1 MMKILIAVVVEKSMN
16 MIEILQSKRSQFYL
30 FDINSLIILALAF
43 CGVIISST
51 VYAKDIFNVELKCKG
66 NDQEYCDIVKN
77 SDNKTTFILKNMR
90 YPEVDKVNE
99 NIFHAYGSCGSPCQY
114 HFFIS
119 KIQED
124 QTKEFIAIDK
134 KNNCLIESD
143 SKKNI
148 IYARKLFNKNKK
160 IIANLKNK
168 EFNNVP
174 IDSAIYNSFQEKS
187 YFDDKGQLHLVAM
200 LADVDKNGN
209 SLYFNKII
217 KKTCE

>member
-1 MMKILIAVVVEKSMN
+1 MN

-30 FDINSLIILALAF
+30 LDINSLIILALAF

-77 SDNKTTFILKNMR
+77 SDNKTTFILRNMR

-124 QTKEFIAIDK
+124 QTKEFIALDK

-187 YFDDKGQLHLVAM
+187 YFDDKGQLHLVTM

>member
-1 MMKILIAVVVEKSMN
+1 
-16 MIEILQSKRSQFYL
+16 
-30 FDINSLIILALAF
+30 
-43 CGVIISST
+43 
-51 VYAKDIFNVELKCKG
+51 
-66 NDQEYCDIVKN
+66 
-77 SDNKTTFILKNMR
+77 
-90 YPEVDKVNE
+90 
-99 NIFHAYGSCGSPCQY
+99 
-114 HFFIS
+114 
-119 KIQED
+119 
-124 QTKEFIAIDK
+124 
-134 KNNCLIESD
+134 
-143 SKKNI
+143 
-148 IYARKLFNKNKK
+148 YARKLFNKNKK

>member
-1 MMKILIAVVVEKSMN
+1 MN
-16 MIEILQSKRSQFYL
+16 MIEILQSKRSQFHL
-30 FDINSLIILALAF
+30 LDINSLIILALAF

-77 SDNKTTFILKNMR
+77 SDNKTTFILRNMR

-124 QTKEFIAIDK
+124 QTKEFIALDK

>member
-30 FDINSLIILALAF
+30 LDINSLIILALAF

-77 SDNKTTFILKNMR
+77 SDNKTTFILRNMR
-90 YPEVDKVNE
+90 YPELDKVNE

-124 QTKEFIAIDK
+124 QTKEFIALDK

>member
-1 MMKILIAVVVEKSMN
+1 MKKKLLDVVVEKSMN
-16 MIEILQSKRSQFYL
+16 MIEILQMKIIHFFL
-30 FDINSLIILALAF
+30 FHIKNLIILVLTF
-43 CGVIISST
+43 CGAIIGSNI
-51 VYAKDIFNVELKCKG
+51 YAKDIFNVELKCKG
-66 NDQEYCDIVKN
+66 HDQEYCDIVKN
-77 SDNKTTFILKNMR
+77 SDNKINFILKNMR
-90 YPEVDKVNE
+90 YPQVDKVNE

-119 KIQED
+119 KMQED
-124 QTKEFIAIDK
+124 QTKEFIALDK

-143 SKKNI
+143 SKNNV
-148 IYARKLFNKNKK
+148 IYARKLFSKNKK
-160 IIANLKNK
+160 TIVNLKNK

-174 IDSAIYNSFQEKS
+174 VDVAVYNSFQEKS

-200 LADVDKNGN
+200 LADVDKNGD

>member
-1 MMKILIAVVVEKSMN
+1 MN

-30 FDINSLIILALAF
+30 LDINSLIILALAF

-77 SDNKTTFILKNMR
+77 SDNKTTFILRNMR

-124 QTKEFIAIDK
+124 QTKEFIALDK

-200 LADVDKNGN
+200 LAEVDKNGN

>member
-1 MMKILIAVVVEKSMN
+1 MN

-30 FDINSLIILALAF
+30 LDINSLIILALAF

-77 SDNKTTFILKNMR
+77 SDNKTTFILRNMR

-119 KIQED
+119 KIPED
-124 QTKEFIAIDK
+124 QTKEFIALDK

>member
-51 VYAKDIFNVELKCKG
+51 IYAKDIFNVELKCKG

-77 SDNKTTFILKNMR
+77 SDNKTTFILRNMR

-124 QTKEFIAIDK
+124 QTKEFIALDK

>member
-30 FDINSLIILALAF
+30 LDINSLIILALAF

-77 SDNKTTFILKNMR
+77 SDNKTTFILRNMR

-124 QTKEFIAIDK
+124 QTKEFIALDK

-200 LADVDKNGN
+200 LAEVDKNGN

>member
-30 FDINSLIILALAF
+30 LDINSLIILALAF

-77 SDNKTTFILKNMR
+77 SDNKTTFILRNMR

-124 QTKEFIAIDK
+124 QTKEFIALDK

-174 IDSAIYNSFQEKS
+174 IDIAIYNSFQEKS

>member
-1 MMKILIAVVVEKSMN
+1 MN

-30 FDINSLIILALAF
+30 LDISSLIILALAF

-77 SDNKTTFILKNMR
+77 SDNKTTFILRNMR

-124 QTKEFIAIDK
+124 QTKEFIALDK

>member
-1 MMKILIAVVVEKSMN
+1 MN

>member
-1 MMKILIAVVVEKSMN
+1 MN

-30 FDINSLIILALAF
+30 FNINSLIILALAF

-77 SDNKTTFILKNMR
+77 SDNKTTFILRNMR

-124 QTKEFIAIDK
+124 QTKEFIALDK

-143 SKKNI
+143 SEKNI
-148 IYARKLFNKNKK
+148 IYARMLFNKNKK

-200 LADVDKNGN
+200 LADVDKKGN
-209 SLYFNKII
+209 ILYFNKII

>member
-1 MMKILIAVVVEKSMN
+1 

>member
-1 MMKILIAVVVEKSMN
+1 MN

-30 FDINSLIILALAF
+30 LDINSLIILALAF

-90 YPEVDKVNE
+90 YPQVDKVNE
-99 NIFHAYGSCGSPCQY
+99 NLFHTYGSCGSPCQY

-119 KIQED
+119 KIEQD
-124 QTKEFIAIDK
+124 QTKEFIALDK
-134 KNNCLIESD
+134 NNNCLIESD
-143 SKKNI
+143 SKRNVL
-148 IYARKLFNKNKK
+148 YARKLFNKNRQ
-160 IIANLKNK
+160 IIVNLKNK
-168 EFNNVP
+168 EFDNVLT
-174 IDSAIYNSFQEKS
+174 DTAIYNSFQEKS
-187 YFDDKGQLHLVAM
+187 YFDDKGKLHLVAM
-200 LADVDKNGN
+200 LVGVDKNGD

>member
-1 MMKILIAVVVEKSMN
+1 

-30 FDINSLIILALAF
+30 FNINSLIILALAF

-66 NDQEYCDIVKN
+66 HDQEYCDIVKN
-77 SDNKTTFILKNMR
+77 SDNKTTFILINMR

-119 KIQED
+119 KTQED
-124 QTKEFIAIDK
+124 QTKEFIVIDK

-160 IIANLKNK
+160 LIMNMHDKKYEHVIYSDWNLY
-168 EFNNVP
+168 
-174 IDSAIYNSFQEKS
+174 SAFQGRS
-187 YFDDKGQLHLVAM
+187 YFDQDNNLHLIAIT
-200 LADVDKNGN
+200 DDFDKNGN
-209 SLYFNKII
+209 RVIFEKVVNNP
-217 KKTCE
+217 CEK

>member
-1 MMKILIAVVVEKSMN
+1 MN
-16 MIEILQSKRSQFYL
+16 MIEILKSKRSQFYL
-30 FDINSLIILALAF
+30 FNINSLIILALAF

-66 NDQEYCDIVKN
+66 HDQEYCDIVKN
-77 SDNKTTFILKNMR
+77 SDNKTTFILRNMR

-124 QTKEFIAIDK
+124 QTKEFIALDK

-143 SKKNI
+143 SEKNI
-148 IYARKLFNKNKK
+148 IYARMLFNKNKK

-200 LADVDKNGN
+200 LADVDKKGN
-209 SLYFNKII
+209 ILYFNKII

>member
-1 MMKILIAVVVEKSMN
+1 MN

-30 FDINSLIILALAF
+30 LDINSLIILALAF

-77 SDNKTTFILKNMR
+77 SDNKTTFILRNMR

-124 QTKEFIAIDK
+124 QTKEFIALDK

-200 LADVDKNGN
+200 LADVDKKGN

>member
-1 MMKILIAVVVEKSMN
+1 
-16 MIEILQSKRSQFYL
+16 MIEILQSKRARFYL
-30 FDINSLIILALAF
+30 FNIKNLIIIAFTF
-43 CGVIISST
+43 CGVIITST
-51 VYAKDIFNVELKCKG
+51 IYAKDIFNVELKCKG
-66 NDQEYCDIVKN
+66 YDQEYCDIVKN
-77 SDNKTTFILKNMR
+77 SDNKTIFILRNMR

-99 NIFHAYGSCGSPCQY
+99 NVFHAYGSCGSPCQY

-134 KNNCLIESD
+134 KNNCLIEGD

-174 IDSAIYNSFQEKS
+174 IDSAVYNSFQEKS

-217 KKTCE
+217 KKNCE

>member
-30 FDINSLIILALAF
+30 FYINSLIILALAF

-77 SDNKTTFILKNMR
+77 SDNKTTFILRNMR

-124 QTKEFIAIDK
+124 QTKEFIALDK

>member
-1 MMKILIAVVVEKSMN
+1 

-30 FDINSLIILALAF
+30 LDINSLIILALAF

-77 SDNKTTFILKNMR
+77 SDNKTTFILRNMR

-124 QTKEFIAIDK
+124 QTKEFIALDK

>member
-1 MMKILIAVVVEKSMN
+1 MN

-30 FDINSLIILALAF
+30 LDINSLIILALAF

-77 SDNKTTFILKNMR
+77 SDNKTTFILRNMR

-124 QTKEFIAIDK
+124 QTKEFIALDK

-148 IYARKLFNKNKK
+148 IYARKLFNQNKK

-174 IDSAIYNSFQEKS
+174 IDS
-187 YFDDKGQLHLVAM
+187 
-200 LADVDKNGN
+200 
-209 SLYFNKII
+209 
-217 KKTCE
+217 

>member
-1 MMKILIAVVVEKSMN
+1 MN

-30 FDINSLIILALAF
+30 LDINSLIILALAF
-43 CGVIISST
+43 CEVIISST

-77 SDNKTTFILKNMR
+77 SDNKTTFILRNMR

-124 QTKEFIAIDK
+124 QTKEFIALDK

>member
-1 MMKILIAVVVEKSMN
+1 MN

-30 FDINSLIILALAF
+30 LDINSLIILALAF

-77 SDNKTTFILKNMR
+77 SDNKTTFILRNMR

-124 QTKEFIAIDK
+124 QTKEFIALDK

-168 EFNNVP
+168 EFNNIP

>member
-1 MMKILIAVVVEKSMN
+1 MMKILMAVVVEKSMN
-16 MIEILQSKRSQFYL
+16 MIEILKSKRSQFYL
-30 FDINSLIILALAF
+30 FNINSLIILALAF

-66 NDQEYCDIVKN
+66 HDQEYCDIVKN
-77 SDNKTTFILKNMR
+77 SDNKTTFILINMR

-119 KIQED
+119 KTQED
-124 QTKEFIAIDK
+124 QTKEFIVIDK

-143 SKKNI
+143 SEKNI
-148 IYARKLFNKNKK
+148 IYARMLFNKNKK

>member
-30 FDINSLIILALAF
+30 LDINSLIILALAF
-43 CGVIISST
+43 CEVIISST

-77 SDNKTTFILKNMR
+77 SDNKTTFILRNMR

-124 QTKEFIAIDK
+124 QTKEFIALDK

>member
-1 MMKILIAVVVEKSMN
+1 MN
-16 MIEILQSKRSQFYL
+16 MIEILQGKRSQFYL
-30 FDINSLIILALAF
+30 FNINILTILALAF

-66 NDQEYCDIVKN
+66 QDQEYCDIVKN
-77 SDNKTTFILKNMR
+77 SDNKTTFILRNMR

-160 IIANLKNK
+160 IITNLKNK
-168 EFNNVP
+168 EFSNVP

>member
-16 MIEILQSKRSQFYL
+16 IIEILQSKRSQFYL

-77 SDNKTTFILKNMR
+77 SDNKTTFILRNMR

-124 QTKEFIAIDK
+124 QTKEFIALDK

>member
-1 MMKILIAVVVEKSMN
+1 MN

-30 FDINSLIILALAF
+30 LDINSLIILALAF

-77 SDNKTTFILKNMR
+77 SDNKTTFILRNMR

-124 QTKEFIAIDK
+124 QTKEFIALDK

-174 IDSAIYNSFQEKS
+174 IDIAIYNSFQEKS

>member
-1 MMKILIAVVVEKSMN
+1 MN

-30 FDINSLIILALAF
+30 FNINSLIILALAF

-66 NDQEYCDIVKN
+66 HDQEYCDIVKN
-77 SDNKTTFILKNMR
+77 SDNKTTFILRNMR

-124 QTKEFIAIDK
+124 QTKEFIALDK
-134 KNNCLIESD
+134 NNNCLIESD
-143 SKKNI
+143 SEKNI
-148 IYARKLFNKNKK
+148 IYARMLFNKNKK

-200 LADVDKNGN
+200 LADVDKKGN
-209 SLYFNKII
+209 ILYFNKII

>member
-1 MMKILIAVVVEKSMN
+1 MN

-51 VYAKDIFNVELKCKG
+51 IYAKDIFNVELKCKG

-77 SDNKTTFILKNMR
+77 SDNKTTFILRNMR

-124 QTKEFIAIDK
+124 QTKEFIALDK

>member
-1 MMKILIAVVVEKSMN
+1 MN

-77 SDNKTTFILKNMR
+77 SDNKTTFILRNMR

-124 QTKEFIAIDK
+124 QTKEFIALDK

>member
-1 MMKILIAVVVEKSMN
+1 MN
-16 MIEILQSKRSQFYL
+16 MIETLQSKRSQFYL

-77 SDNKTTFILKNMR
+77 SDNKTTFILRNMR
-90 YPEVDKVNE
+90 YPEVDKVNG

-124 QTKEFIAIDK
+124 QTKEFIALDK

-160 IIANLKNK
+160 IIANLKDK

-187 YFDDKGQLHLVAM
+187 YFDDRGQLHLVAM